1 MSGQT
6 IDVSQV
12 IEGRKLN
19 AFNYHLIIGSWLI
32 AMFDG
37 FDLSIAAF
45 ASTYMRDE
53 LGMSPGQLAN
63 VLSAG
68 LLGTALGA
76 LIFSWLSDKIGRRPV
91 LIGCSFAFGLLTA
104 ATGLAPTYE
113 WLLAIRFLD
122 GVALGANVPIIWA
135 LNSEYVPKRFRATVI
150 TVIMVGFSVGTSGAG
165 PIVVALEPLIGWRG
179 IMFMGGAGSVLVA
192 LYLIYAMPE
201 SIRWLV
207 ARKDRPGRVAAIL
220 HRMTGR
226 GGDSY
231 PADGH
236 YVLGDEA
243 EAKPQDARLSD
254 LFAGWLAWATPL
266 VWIAYIAASFA
277 IYYVNG
283 WGPIIFEG
291 MGFDRETG
299 ALATAF
305 GGVMGS
311 VAGLVM
317 MRTTDRRGLV
327 TVLFYPVLLLP
338 VLLVL
343 GLMPLSQDVILIL
356 AMVVLALIGGMTF
369 VLLSIIAPL
378 YPTAIRGNGSGW
390 AQSVAKLGAVLGP
403 LFGGFMSE
411 SGMPIVRGYAILAVV
426 PAIVVLS
433 TIGIL
438 MAQKRA
444 GIRNAEN
451 ATTETSPT

>member
-1 MSGQT
+1 MSGRS

-12 IEGRKLN
+12 IESHRLN
-19 AFNYHLIIGSWLI
+19 AFNYRLIVGSWLI

-45 ASTYMRDE
+45 AAPYMRDE
-53 LGMSPGQLAN
+53 LALSPSQLAN

-68 LLGTALGA
+68 LLGTVVGA
-76 LIFSWLSDKIGRRPV
+76 LLFSWISDRIGRRPV
-91 LIGCSFAFGLLTA
+91 LVGCSIAFGVLTM
-104 ATGLAPTYE
+104 ATGYAPNYE
-113 WLLAIRFLD
+113 WLTAIRFVD
-122 GVALGANVPIIWA
+122 GIAIGANVPIIWA
-135 LNSEYVPKRFRATVI
+135 LNSEYVPKRVRATVI
-150 TVIMVGFSVGTSGAG
+150 TVIMVGYSVGTSGAG

-179 IMFMGGAGSVLVA
+179 IMIWGGLGSVAAA
-192 LYLIYAMPE
+192 LFLLYALPE

-207 ARKDRPGRVAAIL
+207 ARGDRPGRVAAIL
-220 HRMTGR
+220 QRMK
-226 GGDSY
+226 GGLAADFNDSDRY
-231 PADGH
+231 F
-236 YVLGDEA
+236 LGDEA
-243 EAKPQDARLSD
+243 STRPQEARLTD

-266 VWIAYIAASFA
+266 VWLAYTAASLA

-291 MGFDRETG
+291 MGFDRDTG

-317 MRTTDRRGLV
+317 MRTTDKRGLV
-327 TVLFYPVLLLP
+327 TVLFYPILLLP

-343 GLMPLSQDVILIL
+343 GLMPLSQDVILGL
-356 AMVVLALIGGMTF
+356 AMLVLALIGGMTF

-378 YPTAIRGNGSGW
+378 YPTAIRASGSGW
-390 AQSVAKLGAVLGP
+390 AQSVAKIGAVLGP
-403 LFGGFMSE
+403 IFGGFMSE
-411 SGMPIVRGYAILAVV
+411 SGMPIVRGYAILAAV
-426 PAIVVLS
+426 PAIVILA

-438 MAQKRA
+438 AVQRRA
-444 GIRNAEN
+444 GVTSA
-451 ATTETSPT
+451 ATAAPQESIA

>member
-1 MSGQT
+1 MTGRM

-12 IEGRKLN
+12 IEERRLN
-19 AFNYHLIIGSWLI
+19 GFNYRLIIGSWLI

-45 ASTYMRDE
+45 AAPYMRDE
-53 LGMSPGQLAN
+53 LMLDPGQLAN

-68 LLGTALGA
+68 LLGTVIGA
-76 LIFSWLSDKIGRRPV
+76 LVFSWLSDRIGRRPV
-91 LIGCSFAFGLLTA
+91 LIWCSIAFGLLTL
-104 ATGLAPTYE
+104 ATGFAPSYE

-122 GVALGANVPIIWA
+122 GVAIGANVPIIWA

-150 TVIMVGFSVGTSGAG
+150 TVIMVGYSVGTSGAG
-165 PIVVALEPLIGWRG
+165 PIVVALEPVLGWRG
-179 IMFMGGAGSVLVA
+179 IMIWGGALSVLAA
-192 LYLIYAMPE
+192 LFLLYALPE

-207 ARKDRPGRVAAIL
+207 VRGDRPEAVATIL
-220 HRMTGR
+220 RRMTGR
-226 GGDSY
+226 DRTAYTAQDSY
-231 PADGH
+231 T
-236 YVLGDEA
+236 LGDEGVVTA
-243 EAKPQDARLSD
+243 QKARLAD
-254 LFAGWLAWATPL
+254 LFSGWLAWATPL
-266 VWIAYIAASFA
+266 VWLAYTAASLA

-291 MGFDRETG
+291 MGFDRDTG

-311 VAGLVM
+311 VAGLAM
-317 MRTTDRRGLV
+317 MRTTDRRGPV

-343 GLMPLSQDVILIL
+343 GLLPLGKDVVLIL

-378 YPTAIRGNGSGW
+378 YPTAIRASSSGW
-390 AQSVAKLGAVLGP
+390 ARSVPKVGALLGP
-403 LFGGFMSE
+403 IFGGWMST
-411 SGMPIVRGYAILAVV
+411 SGMPIERGYAILAVV
-426 PAIVVLS
+426 PAIVIVATLGVLAARRRAAVD
-433 TIGIL
+433 L
-438 MAQKRA
+438 AAQP
-444 GIRNAEN
+444 
-451 ATTETSPT
+451 ATA